1 MIKIYYERGFLMSKR
16 DASKTQIIRKDGA
29 NCFIEVSNS
38 AFSIGRVIL
47 HFVSYDVSKPVGSRF
62 TNEVTI
68 YCTFEEFFRI
78 SHDLFISKKLLAQ
91 MKQEQEKAVERSKIS
106 GKKEYAYPIT
116 LLQGGTSEKA
126 LAAKGKARPDGLAV
140 ARVLKI
146 FPGYKLP
153 IMFKAEQ
160 GPGKSNPTGLIVP
173 VKGAQLE
180 QVVQIGLSV
189 DDCKELFLLTEK
201 HIEAYLSSKYIM
213 EALHPSENSYNS
225 SKNST
230 PNNASANTYSAPAPA
245 PTPAPAPVPIPSAYS
260 NSPLDDEDY
269 LASLMANY

>member
-1 MIKIYYERGFLMSKR
+1 MIKIYCKRGLLMSKR
-16 DASKTQIIRKDGA
+16 DASKNQIIRKDGS
-29 NCFIEVSNS
+29 NCFVEVLNS
-38 AFSIGRVIL
+38 AFNIGRVIL

-78 SHDLFISKKLLAQ
+78 SHDLLISKKLLAQ
-91 MKQEQEKAVERSKIS
+91 MKQEQMKAEERSKVS
-106 GKKEYAYPIT
+106 GKKEYAYPIP

-140 ARVLKI
+140 ARILKI

-173 VKGAQLE
+173 VKGAPLE
-180 QVVQIGLSV
+180 QVVQIGLSMN
-189 DDCKELFLLTEK
+189 DCEELFLLTEK

-213 EALHPSENSYNS
+213 EALHPSENNYS
-225 SKNST
+225 SPKNST
-230 PNNASANTYSAPAPA
+230 PNNVPANTYSAPTPSVAST
-245 PTPAPAPVPIPSAYS
+245 PTPASNDYS
-260 NSPLDDEDY
+260 DSPLYDEDY